1 MTKMES
7 EKEMC
12 KSLNHSFSNISIDQ
26 YTKLNLTYF
35 ESKFTSFKT
44 GFSSDFSFPKEITSK
59 IRPPEPVVKSNN
71 IRERSAIYD
80 ILLNQLKYIGNG
92 QNGGTLPDYFIW

>member
-7 EKEMC
+7 EKEMY
-12 KSLNHSFSNISIDQ
+12 KSLNQSFSNISIDQ

-92 QNGGTLPDYFIW
+92 QNGGTIPDHFIW

>member
-7 EKEMC
+7 EKEMY

-71 IRERSAIYD
+71 IRET
-80 ILLNQLKYIGNG
+80 GMV
-92 QNGGTLPDYFIW
+92 

>member
-26 YTKLNLTYF
+26 YSKSSKTKLNLTYF
-35 ESKFTSFKT
+35 ESKFTFKT

-59 IRPPEPVVKSNN
+59 IRPPEPVVK
-71 IRERSAIYD
+71 
-80 ILLNQLKYIGNG
+80 
-92 QNGGTLPDYFIW
+92 